1 MNDLKA
7 RYEKIFNIRVSLVD
21 RDAVAATK
29 KTIDPIIDEALA
41 EIARLE
47 NYEDAITSARMEL
60 GLYDGPFI
68 CEAIRQIISK
78 LKQKDAEIERLTCA
92 EEKYVDSLIEL
103 NTRIAELG
111 SALEVYSCAGHYKP
125 QGRSIEW
132 IKLDG
137 GKTARQALGKEGEKE
152 IVIVNAFHSQCNC
165 GHIIQEQYKFK
176 KPTENGVIGFS
187 WCGFC
192 RTRFNVIP
200 IPPTDANDAKG
211 GDDGMEI

>member
-78 LKQKDAEIERLTCA
+78 L
-92 EEKYVDSLIEL
+92 EKA
-103 NTRIAELG
+103 NARIAELE

>member
-7 RYEKIFNIRVSLVD
+7 RWEFAKD
-21 RDAVAATK
+21 RAVARLIEEDIGFRTP
-29 KTIDPIIDEALA
+29 IEEQLDPLFDEALV
-41 EIARLE
+41 EIARLK

-60 GLYDGPFI
+60 GLYDGPFV

-78 LKQKDAEIERLTCA
+78 L
-92 EEKYVDSLIEL
+92 EKA
-103 NTRIAELG
+103 NARIAELE

>member
-29 KTIDPIIDEALA
+29 KTIDPIIDEALS

-60 GLYDGPFI
+60 GLYDGPFV

-78 LKQKDAEIERLTCA
+78 L
-92 EEKYVDSLIEL
+92 EKA
-103 NTRIAELG
+103 NARIAELE

-211 GDDGMEI
+211 EDDGMEI

>member
-1 MNDLKA
+1 MSDLKA

-29 KTIDPIIDEALA
+29 KTIDPIIDEALS

-60 GLYDGPFI
+60 GLYDGPFV

-78 LKQKDAEIERLTCA
+78 L
-92 EEKYVDSLIEL
+92 EKA
-103 NTRIAELG
+103 NARIAELE

-137 GKTARQALGKEGEKE
+137 GKTARQALGKEG
-152 IVIVNAFHSQCNC
+152 
-165 GHIIQEQYKFK
+165 G
-176 KPTENGVIGFS
+176 
-187 WCGFC
+187 
-192 RTRFNVIP
+192 
-200 IPPTDANDAKG
+200 
-211 GDDGMEI
+211 